1 MKNFK
6 QFLNESTQA
15 QRDAATAARADE
27 LAAGIEKKIDA
38 GGGTPEERKK
48 LTRHRRTS
56 FEKKTGIPFDMIAD
70 ILGKSKNEAYTP
82 SEDYEGEMATSE
94 LRNIIDN
101 AKDIESMLKP
111 ESKLEAWVQSK
122 ITKANDYI
130 NSVRDYLKNTPGS
143 VEEALDPVGQED
155 RDVNNDGVV
164 DGTDSYLL
172 RRRAAIKKSMMKRK
186 SNKRKFKGNFK

>member
-6 QFLNESTQA
+6 DYIQEAIRPEPRTSEEIR
-15 QRDAATAARADE
+15 QRAAELLATTKNLTRSSRGRLSRVGRNAYNRILDQINRD
-27 LAAGIEKKIDA
+27 LAAQDRA
-38 GGGTPEERKK
+38 EE
-48 LTRHRRTS
+48 
-56 FEKKTGIPFDMIAD
+56 
-70 ILGKSKNEAYTP
+70 LGEQTDYTP
-82 SEDYEGEMATSE
+82 KNDYEGEMAGSE

-111 ESKLEAWVQSK
+111 TTKLEAWVQSK

-155 RDVNNDGVV
+155 ADINNDGVV
-164 DGTDSYLL
+164 DGTDRYL
-172 RRRAAIKKSMMKRK
+172 RKRRAAIAKAMAKRK
-186 SNKRKFKGNFK
+186 GRKKHHKKF